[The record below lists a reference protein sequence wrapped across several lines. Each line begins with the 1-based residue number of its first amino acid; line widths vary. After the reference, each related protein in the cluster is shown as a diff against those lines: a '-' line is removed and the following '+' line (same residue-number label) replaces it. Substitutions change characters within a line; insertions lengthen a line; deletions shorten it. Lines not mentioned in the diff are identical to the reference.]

1 MPSIDANTRNRTDS
15 YIRARQQHPAW
26 QLLASRR
33 APLVLSCLQSL
44 FETSQDGIG
53 FDEALQS
60 LADMLSQHA
69 NDSEFEISTTEFAG
83 QSRKELRSWIRSD
96 LIIERE
102 GRLYA
107 TDALEEAL
115 RFVEGLGNRIMT
127 STASR
132 LSVVQREIESLE
144 AGLNPDPASRVAHL
158 RRKITEL
165 ESQLADARSGNAPVL
180 KQEDAV
186 ERIREIYGLAIGL
199 RADFRRVED
208 SWREADRHLR
218 QSIVSEQ
225 NNRGEIVD
233 KLLDG
238 HDDLLETAEGKVF
251 HGFHQQ
257 LGRSV
262 DLDNMKHRLRTI
274 LKHEAAA
281 QALNRQQ
288 QTDLRWLV
296 MRLVK
301 ESAAVIRARA
311 RSERD
316 VKGFLKTG
324 LAAEH
329 HRVGALLHEIFEQAL
344 DMDWSSQALRR
355 RPSPLPPLAF
365 GNSNLPVVERLLFK
379 AIDSGDERP
388 LDLSRRAS
396 GLNDVQED
404 FWAAL
409 DGLDRDALVQKTL
422 ELLQK
427 TGGTMSIANLAQHLP
442 PTHDLE
448 SIALWLSMSRE
459 ADVRIDE
466 ETERVDVRGFDG
478 ATLRF
483 SVPRVHLTFEALA
496 GIEWEL

>member
-69 NDSEFEISTTEFAG
+69 NDSEFEISATEFAS

-144 AGLNPDPASRVAHL
+144 AGLNPDPASRVVHL

-225 NNRGEIVD
+225 NNRGEIVN

-262 DLDNMKHRLRTI
+262 DLDNMKHRLRAI

-288 QTDLRWLV
+288 QTDPHQW
-296 MRLVK
+296 
-301 ESAAVIRARA
+301 
-311 RSERD
+311 
-316 VKGFLKTG
+316 
-324 LAAEH
+324 AE
-329 HRVGALLHEIFEQAL
+329 LQA
-344 DMDWSSQALRR
+344 Q
-355 RPSPLPPLAF
+355 
-365 GNSNLPVVERLLFK
+365 
-379 AIDSGDERP
+379 
-388 LDLSRRAS
+388 LSRCAER
-396 GLNDVQED
+396 
-404 FWAAL
+404 
-409 DGLDRDALVQKTL
+409 K
-422 ELLQK
+422 
-427 TGGTMSIANLAQHLP
+427 
-442 PTHDLE
+442 PT
-448 SIALWLSMSRE
+448 
-459 ADVRIDE
+459 
-466 ETERVDVRGFDG
+466 
-478 ATLRF
+478 
-483 SVPRVHLTFEALA
+483 
-496 GIEWEL
+496 